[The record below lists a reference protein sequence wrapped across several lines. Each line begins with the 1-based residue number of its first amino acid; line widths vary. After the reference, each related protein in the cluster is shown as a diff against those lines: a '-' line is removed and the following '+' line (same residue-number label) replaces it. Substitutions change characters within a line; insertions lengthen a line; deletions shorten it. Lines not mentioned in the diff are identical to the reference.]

1 MRIVFMGTPRFA
13 VRTLEGLVGSGEDI
27 IAVVSQPDQPAGRGQ
42 KVTPPPVKEYALG
55 KGLPVLQPLK
65 MKDPTFLGHLQGLKP
80 DLAVVVAFGRIL
92 PPEILKIPR
101 RGCVNVHAS
110 LLPKY
115 RGAAPIQWA
124 VINGETETGVTTM
137 VMDEGMDTGPI
148 LLQEKTTIQ
157 ATETAGQ
164 LADRLSVMGARLLIR
179 TLEMLKCGE
188 FHSRPQDSALATY
201 APLLKKE
208 HGKIQWEQEASR
220 IYNFIRGTDPWPGAY
235 TFYKEER
242 WRVFKAR
249 VVARDEGSGR
259 PGQIVKVEKPGAQV
273 STGRGILAL
282 EEIQAPNSR
291 RMTFQEYLAG
301 HPVEEGVIL
310 Q

>member
-1 MRIVFMGTPRFA
+1 MGTPRFA
-13 VRTLEGLVGSGEDI
+13 VPTLEGLVTSGEDI
-27 IAVVSQPDQPAGRGQ
+27 VAVVSQPDQPSGRGQ

-55 KGLPVLQPLK
+55 KGLTVLQPLK
-65 MKDPTFLGHLQGLKP
+65 MKDPVFLGQLQGLKP

-92 PPEILKIPR
+92 PPEILKIPSK
-101 RGCVNVHAS
+101 GCLNVHAS

-124 VINGETETGVTTM
+124 VINGEAETGVTTM

-148 LLQEKTTIQ
+148 LLQEKTAID

-179 TLEMLKCGE
+179 TLEMLKRGE
-188 FHSRPQDSALATY
+188 SRPQPQDSALAAT

-208 HGKIQWEQEASR
+208 HGKIRWEQEAGQ

-242 WRVFKAR
+242 WRIFKAR
-249 VVARDEGSGR
+249 VVEGAKESGR
-259 PGQIVKVEKPGAQV
+259 PGQIVKVEKSGAQV
-273 STGRGILAL
+273 STGRGVLAL

-291 RMTFQEYLAG
+291 RMTFREYLAG
-301 HPVEEGVIL
+301 HSIEEGVAL

>member
-1 MRIVFMGTPRFA
+1 MGTPRFA
-13 VRTLEGLVGSGEDI
+13 VPTLEGLVTSGEDI
-27 IAVVSQPDQPAGRGQ
+27 VAVVSQPDQPAGRGQ

-55 KGLPVLQPLK
+55 KGLAVLQPLK

-101 RGCVNVHAS
+101 LACVNVHAS

-137 VMDEGMDTGPI
+137 MMDEGMDTGPI
-148 LLQEKTTIQ
+148 LLQEKTAIQ

-164 LADRLSVMGARLLIR
+164 LADRLSIMGARLLIQ
-179 TLEMLKCGE
+179 TLEILKRAGLQP
-188 FHSRPQDSALATY
+188 RPQDSALATY

-208 HGKIQWEQEASR
+208 HGKIRWEQEAR
-220 IYNFIRGTDPWPGAY
+220 QVYNLIRGTDPWPGAY

-242 WRVFKAR
+242 WRIFKAR
-249 VVARDEGSGR
+249 IMEDGKESGR
-259 PGQIVKVEKPGAQV
+259 PGQIVKVEKAEVQV
-273 STGRGILAL
+273 ATGRGILSL
-282 EEIQAPNSR
+282 EELQTPNSR

>member
-13 VRTLEGLVGSGEDI
+13 VPTLEGLVTSGENI

-42 KVTPPPVKEYALG
+42 KVTPSPIKEYALG
-55 KGLPVLQPLK
+55 KGLTVLQPLK
-65 MKDPTFLGHLQGLKP
+65 MKDPAFFSHLQGLKP

-92 PPEILKIPR
+92 PPEVLKVPR
-101 RGCVNVHAS
+101 LGCVNVHAS
-110 LLPKY
+110 LLPQY

-124 VINGETETGVTTM
+124 VIHGETETGVTTM
-137 VMDEGMDTGPI
+137 VMDEAMDTGPI
-148 LLQEKTTIQ
+148 LLQEKTTIP

-179 TLEMLKCGE
+179 TLEMLKRGE
-188 FHSRPQDSALATY
+188 IQPRPQDPALATY

-208 HGKIQWEQEASR
+208 HGKIRWEQEAIQ
-220 IYNFIRGTDPWPGAY
+220 IYNLIRGTDPWPGAY
-235 TFYKEER
+235 TFYNEER

-249 VVARDEGSGR
+249 VVDGDKGSGR
-259 PGQIVKVEKPGAQV
+259 PGQIVRAEKQGAQV
-273 STGRGILAL
+273 STGWGILAI
-282 EEIQAPNSR
+282 EEIQTANSR